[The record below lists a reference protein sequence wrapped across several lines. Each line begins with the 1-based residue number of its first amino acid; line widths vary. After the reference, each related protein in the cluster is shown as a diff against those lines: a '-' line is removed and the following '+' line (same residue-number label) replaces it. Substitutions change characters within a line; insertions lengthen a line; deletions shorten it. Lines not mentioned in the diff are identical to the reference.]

1 MPNLT
6 LDANKIVY
14 ILLTIIVFL
23 CGSIITS
30 WIANTQ
36 NIATKQDEITAQ
48 LQKINLRLVEISK
61 DMLTRSDVIE
71 IVNDELIK
79 NGLKTYGH

>member
-23 CGSIITS
+23 SGSIITS

-71 IVNDELIK
+71 IVNDELMK
-79 NGLKTYGH
+79 NGLKTYGK

>member
-30 WIANTQ
+30 WITNTQ

-71 IVNDELIK
+71 IVNDELMK

>member
-23 CGSIITS
+23 SGSIITS

-71 IVNDELIK
+71 IVNDELMK